1 MAMDT
6 NTKGFIT
13 VLPWTLALHL
23 LIPYAVIASGYRGL
37 VWAWESKDPAFTGVF
52 GVLLLCSLLSSLSA
66 WRLMR
71 IGTWFYRA
79 GIVLAL
85 AHTAYIAMV
94 EKRHSLLILIFA
106 LFALGI
112 FLAEKM
118 ERVLKQPFYF
128 SRRKWWE
135 SYPKSLPGLHAEI
148 FKSEKA
154 DEGQRVR
161 LSNFGSEGCFVFSE
175 ERKIPFI
182 PGFVRI
188 YSGDKIL
195 LETPVD
201 TVIQT
206 SDQFG
211 CGLRFSG
218 GALDGDWSK
227 DLKDYLGFLRR
238 SGYEVS

>member
-1 MAMDT
+1 MAIDT
-6 NTKGFIT
+6 NTKGFAT
-13 VLPWTLALHL
+13 VLPWTLSLHL

-37 VWAWESKDPAFTGVF
+37 VWAWESKDLAFTAILSI
-52 GVLLLCSLLSSLSA
+52 LLLCSLLSSIA
-66 WRLMR
+66 IWRLFR
-71 IGTWFYRA
+71 VGAWIYRA

-85 AHTAYIAMV
+85 THTAYIAMA

-106 LFALGI
+106 LFAIGV
-112 FLAEKM
+112 FLAEKI
-118 ERVLKQPFYF
+118 ENVLKQPFYF

-154 DEGQRVR
+154 MDGQKVR

-175 ERKIPFI
+175 ERKIPFV

-188 YSGDKIL
+188 YSGDRIL
-195 LETPVD
+195 LEAHVE

-211 CGLRFSG
+211 CGLKFNE